1 MIPANQVKTGMIL
14 KIDSKLYA
22 VLNYSHTKPG
32 KGGAFLRIKLKD
44 ILTGQVLEKTISTA
58 EKVDNVYVEERQ
70 LSYLY
75 KDNLGFHFMDQES
88 YDDIVLSQEE
98 LEDIKFYLKEN
109 DSVRGTFYEGKIV
122 ALVPEIFV
130 NLKVVETE
138 PGFKGNTVKSG
149 VKPAKLETGLT
160 LGVPLFIEKGD
171 LIKVDTRTG
180 EYVERV

>member
-1 MIPANQVKTGMIL
+1 MIPANQVKPGMVL
-14 KIDSKLYA
+14 KIDSRLYA
-22 VLNYSHTKPG
+22 VLSYSHTKPG

-58 EKVDNVYVEERQ
+58 EKVDNVYVEERK

-75 KDNLGFHFMDQES
+75 KDNLAFHFMDQQS
-88 YDDIVLSQEE
+88 YDDIILSQEE

-122 ALVPEIFV
+122 ALAPEVFV

-138 PGFKGNTVKSG
+138 PGFKGDTVKSG
-149 VKPAKLETGLT
+149 TKPAKLETGLT